1 MTNSLSV
8 DNGRRLAGWTAI
20 AAAVLGVLTVIL
32 FAGSMGGDLSLV
44 YQPAVFLGLPASA
57 HSMFHAAMVA
67 DSLGF
72 YLAFLLI
79 GGYLWS
85 VLRVEHG
92 ALIDMAAL
100 CIVTYALLG
109 VAGASVLF
117 ASVAPMAAMHA
128 AGDLAVKAATEA
140 SWLAIATSTQQGLWL
155 MEGPVMGFWGL
166 VMGKAMR
173 ASGMPY
179 GRLLMVVGA
188 LYASVFVVGVLQL
201 WAVAELIQTLFLIL
215 LPLWALLTGIA
226 LLRQP
231 AN

>member
-1 MTNSLSV
+1 MSNALNV

-20 AAAVLGVLTVIL
+20 AAAVLGLLTVIL
-32 FAGSMGGDLSLV
+32 FACSMGGDLSVV
-44 YQPAVFLGLPASA
+44 YQPAVFLSLPASA

-67 DSLGF
+67 DSQGF

-85 VLRVEHG
+85 VLRAEHG

-117 ASVAPMAAMHA
+117 ASVAPLAAMHA

-140 SWLAIATSTQQGLWL
+140 SWLAIATATQQGLWL

-166 VMGKAMR
+166 VMGKAMS

-201 WAVAELIQTLFLIL
+201 WAVAEVIQTAFLVL

>member
-1 MTNSLSV
+1 MSNALNV

-20 AAAVLGVLTVIL
+20 AAAVLGLLTVIL
-32 FAGSMGGDLSLV
+32 FACSMGGDLSVV
-44 YQPAVFLGLPASA
+44 YQPAVFLSLPASA

-85 VLRVEHG
+85 VLRAEHG

-117 ASVAPMAAMHA
+117 ASVAPLAAMHA

-140 SWLAIATSTQQGLWL
+140 SWLAIATATQQGLWL

-166 VMGKAMR
+166 VMGKAMS

-201 WAVAELIQTLFLIL
+201 WAVAEVIQTAFLVL